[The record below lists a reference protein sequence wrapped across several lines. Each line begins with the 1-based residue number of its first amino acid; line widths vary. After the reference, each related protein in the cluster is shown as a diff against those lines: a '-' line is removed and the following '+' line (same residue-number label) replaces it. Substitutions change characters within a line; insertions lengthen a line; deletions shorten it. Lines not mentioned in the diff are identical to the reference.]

1 MQDLLRF
8 SFGLSLSSGLESSL
22 QCFYCSSFTLES
34 LSSGLESSLQ
44 CFYYSSFTL
53 ESRKIKTYPT
63 VQIVHRINKE
73 KFAANV

>member
-22 QCFYCSSFTLES
+22 QCFYCSSL
-34 LSSGLESSLQ
+34 
-44 CFYYSSFTL
+44 TL

-63 VQIVHRINKE
+63 VQIVHRINKV